1 MRRMTAAGPPAK
13 RPPHIR
19 LGGGTAGP
27 SPAGR
32 GLSRV
37 IGGRRLW
44 VAAGALIASML
55 GSAAVVAAE
64 SDKIKIGEFIP
75 ATSPQP
81 APPISFADMDGREVA
96 LGDFKG
102 RFLVVNL
109 WATWCRPCL
118 KEMPSLEALQ
128 AKFDRRL

>member
-19 LGGGTAGP
+19 LGGGRAGP
-27 SPAGR
+27 PATGR

-37 IGGRRLW
+37 MRGRRLW

-64 SDKIKIGEFIP
+64 ADQIHIGGFIP
-75 ATSPQP
+75 AASPQP
-81 APPISFADMDGREVA
+81 APQISFADMAGQEVA

-128 AKFDRRL
+128 AKFDRR